1 MSINNRRGP
10 YNPLTSLHRLEFILQ
25 HKSDL
30 LLRQSV
36 RVGFGQVQILQAL
49 HRSVPLSQRGVAVK
63 LYQTE
68 ANVSRQLQ
76 LLKKKGLV
84 SIVRNKKDKR
94 LHETQRTEKGQK
106 TFDKAEKILAIQ
118 HEELLKLLN
127 PKEIQAFDR
136 VVSHLLK
143 AL

>member
-1 MSINNRRGP
+1 MALNKRGP

-30 LLRQSV
+30 LLRDSV
-36 RVGFGQVQILQAL
+36 GVGFGQVQILQAL
-49 HRSVPLSQRGVAVK
+49 HRSVPLSQRAVALK

-84 SIVRNKKDKR
+84 SISRNKKDKR
-94 LHETQRTEKGQK
+94 LHETQLTPKGQK
-106 TFDKAEKILAIQ
+106 AFDKAEKVLATQ
-118 HEELLKLLN
+118 HKELLKMMD
-127 PKEIQAFDR
+127 DR
-136 VVSHLLK
+136 DIKALDRSVSHLLK

>member
-1 MSINNRRGP
+1 MTTSLKRGP

-30 LLRQSV
+30 LLRDSV
-36 RVGFGQVQILQAL
+36 GVGFGQVQILQAL
-49 HRSVPLSQRGVAVK
+49 HRSVPLSQRAIAVK

-84 SIVRNKKDKR
+84 SIGRNKKDKR
-94 LHETQRTEKGQK
+94 LRETALTAKGQK
-106 TFDKAEKILAIQ
+106 AFDKAEKILAAQ
-118 HEELLKLLN
+118 HKELLKLLN
-127 PKEIQAFDR
+127 SKEVQAFDR
-136 VVSHLLK
+136 VTSHLLK
-143 AL
+143 VL

>member
-1 MSINNRRGP
+1 MKTTKKRGP
-10 YNPLTSLHRLEFILQ
+10 YSPLTSLHRLEFILQ

-30 LLRQSV
+30 LLRDSV
-36 RVGFGQVQILQAL
+36 GVGFGQVQILQAL
-49 HRSVPLSQRGVAVK
+49 HRSVPLSQRAIASK

-84 SIVRNKKDKR
+84 SIGRNNKDKR
-94 LHETQRTEKGQK
+94 LRETALTTKGQK
-106 TFDKAEKILAIQ
+106 AFDKAEKILGAQ
-118 HEELLKLLN
+118 HKELLKMMDDRAV
-127 PKEIQAFDR
+127 KVFDR
-136 VVSHLLK
+136 AVSHLLK

>member
-1 MSINNRRGP
+1 MTTLIRGP

-30 LLRQSV
+30 LLRDSV
-36 RVGFGQVQILQAL
+36 GVGFGQVQIMQAL
-49 HRSVPLSQRGVAVK
+49 HRSVPLSQRAIAVK

-84 SIVRNKKDKR
+84 SITRNKKDKR
-94 LHETQRTEKGQK
+94 LRETALTAKGQK
-106 TFDKAEKILAIQ
+106 AFDRAEKVLAGQ
-118 HEELLKLLN
+118 HKELLKLLN
-127 PKEIQAFDR
+127 SKEVQDFDR

>member
-1 MSINNRRGP
+1 MKTSKRGT
-10 YNPLTSLHRLEFILQ
+10 YNSLTSLHRLEFILQ

-30 LLRQSV
+30 LLRDSV
-36 RVGFGQVQILQAL
+36 GVGFGQVQIMQAL
-49 HRSVPLSQRGVAVK
+49 HRSVPMSQRAIAVK

-76 LLKKKGLV
+76 VLKKKGLV
-84 SIVRNKKDKR
+84 SITHNKKDKR
-94 LHETQRTEKGQK
+94 LRETALTAKGVK
-106 TFDKAEKILAIQ
+106 AFGKAEKILSAQ
-118 HEELLKLLN
+118 HKELLKLVN
-127 PKEIQAFDR
+127 DSEVKAFDR

>member
-1 MSINNRRGP
+1 MNAKKRGP
-10 YNPLTSLHRLEFILQ
+10 YSPLSSLHRLEFILQ

-30 LLRQSV
+30 LLRQSIG
-36 RVGFGQVQILQAL
+36 VGFGQVQIMQAL
-49 HRSVPLSQRGVAVK
+49 HRSVPLSQRAVASK

-84 SIVRNKKDKR
+84 SITRNKKDKR
-94 LHETQRTEKGQK
+94 LHEATLTSKGSK
-106 TFDKAEKILAIQ
+106 AFAKAEKILAAQ
-118 HEELLKLLN
+118 HKQLLKLLDDREV
-127 PKEIQAFDR
+127 KAFDR
-136 VVSHLLK
+136 MVSHLLK